1 MAMHL
6 TEKHPEYDGFLLR
19 LATIT
24 YQTKKGVANS
34 RHTDYEIHK
43 AAKRPRSAEDLERS
57 AKAAKSDAQLSALA
71 ILESANKLATKQNE
85 RLSDMNERLL
95 TTFEGLAKVYGTQ
108 AEIQA
113 VQAAAWEK
121 QAATQAVQAA
131 AWEKQAAT
139 HAKMVDLLA
148 QGALPGSNRQA
159 ASLESAMETFR
170 TCAAFQQMRAG
181 ANNM

>member
-121 QAATQAVQAA
+121 QAATQA
-131 AWEKQAAT
+131 
-139 HAKMVDLLA
+139 KMVDLLA

-170 TCAAFQQMRAG
+170 TCAAFQQLRAG